1 MGFFIAPYCVLI
13 PGLVDLCSNSFLGT
27 QQMLLHEK
35 HVITL
40 FEKILHYQ
48 CFSFSIWGLSSVYK
62 HCVYLIFIFC
72 QQFGSRSIFLQ
83 IYKIILTLNVPIPT
97 KVVCFS
103 HLLKCLRSLY
113 GKQCEPRSDCS
124 YRAVCSGSMLFASI
138 LNLSVMLE
146 HYLQQT
152 SADNIFRCIFFLGAL
167 RVNYDQ
173 EKGGG
178 KISAVPLPNMSLH
191 RSR

>member
-1 MGFFIAPYCVLI
+1 
-13 PGLVDLCSNSFLGT
+13 
-27 QQMLLHEK
+27 MLLHEK

-48 CFSFSIWGLSSVYK
+48 CFSFSICGMSSVNK

-72 QQFGSRSIFLQ
+72 QQLSSCPIFLQ
-83 IYKIILTLNVPIPT
+83 IYKIILTLYTPIAT

-103 HLLKCLRSLY
+103 HLLKCLISLY
-113 GKQCEPRSDCS
+113 GKQCGPRSDCS
-124 YRAVCSGSMLFASI
+124 GSAQFASI
-138 LNLSVMLE
+138 LNSAVMLGN
-146 HYLQQT
+146 YLQQAP
-152 SADNIFRCIFFLGAL
+152 SADDILDAFFFLGIL

-178 KISAVPLPNMSLH
+178 SSKISAVLLPNMTLH